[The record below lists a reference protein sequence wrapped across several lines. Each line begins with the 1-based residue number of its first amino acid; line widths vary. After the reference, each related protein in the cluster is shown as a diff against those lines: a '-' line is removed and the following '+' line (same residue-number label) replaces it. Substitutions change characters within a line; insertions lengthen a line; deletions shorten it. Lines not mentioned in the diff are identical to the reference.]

1 MASHTT
7 FGTSV
12 QPIPEA
18 LEVKEKAPS
27 GIPFEGPLPEQ
38 TKAEKFAGAN
48 IRLFEDSL
56 LEKERLSRLSRPA
69 ELLVA
74 FVVHVLLIGT
84 PILAGLYFTDSLDL
98 RAFTNTFLVAP
109 PPPPPPPAAP
119 AVAGIKAQAPKRVF
133 VQQGKLLAPTYIPKQ
148 IAQIKEAPLESD
160 LMGGVVGGVPGGVPG
175 GQLGGVIGGIV
186 GSVGQTRVPVPSTTG
201 QSRAPVRVGGRIR
214 PPRILVQPTPLYPPL
229 ARSTKT
235 QGVVE
240 IDAIIDPQG
249 NVVEM
254 RVVSGPPLL
263 VSAAMDAVKRWKYE
277 PTYLNDSAVAVE
289 LIATVTFQLNQ

>member
-12 QPIPEA
+12 HQIPK
-18 LEVKEKAPS
+18 VRQTVTP
-27 GIPFEGPLPEQ
+27 GIPCEVLLPAQ
-38 TKAEKFAGAN
+38 TAAEKFAGAN

-74 FVVHVLLIGT
+74 FVVHALLIAV
-84 PILAGLYFTDSLDL
+84 PILAGLYFTDSLDV
-98 RAFTNTFLVAP
+98 RAFTSTLLVAP

-119 AVAGIKAQAPKRVF
+119 AVAGIKAQGPKRIF

-160 LMGGVVGGVPGGVPG
+160 LMGGVEGGVPGGVPG

-186 GSVGQTRVPVPSTTG
+186 GSVGQTRVPVPSAVG
-201 QSRAPVRVGGRIR
+201 QSRAPVRVGGKIR
-214 PPRILVQPTPLYPPL
+214 PPRILVKTTPMYPPL

-240 IDAIIDPQG
+240 IEAIIDPQG
-249 NVVEM
+249 NVIEM
-254 RVVSGPPLL
+254 RAVSGPPLL
-263 VSAAMDAVKRWKYE
+263 IHAALEAVKTWKYE
-277 PTYLNDSAVAVE
+277 PTYLDDTAVAVE
-289 LIATVTFQLNQ
+289 LVATVTFQLEQ

>member
-12 QPIPEA
+12 HQIPK
-18 LEVKEKAPS
+18 VKQKKTAITPYDV
-27 GIPFEGPLPEQ
+27 PLPAQ
-38 TKAEKFAGAN
+38 TAAEKFAGAN

-74 FVVHVLLIGT
+74 FVVHALLIAV
-84 PILAGLYFTDSLDL
+84 PILAGLYFTDSLDM
-98 RAFTNTFLVAP
+98 RAFTSTLLVAP

-148 IAQIKEAPLESD
+148 IAQIKEAPLESE
-160 LMGGVVGGVPGGVPG
+160 LMGGVEGGVPGGVPG

-186 GSVGQTRVPVPSTTG
+186 GSVGQTRVPVPSTVG
-201 QSRAPVRVGGRIR
+201 QSKSPVRVGGKIR
-214 PPRILVQPTPLYPPL
+214 PPRILVKTTPMYPSL
-229 ARSTKT
+229 ARATKT

-240 IDAIIDPQG
+240 IEAIIDPQG
-249 NVVEM
+249 NVIEM
-254 RVVSGPPLL
+254 RAVSGPPLL
-263 VSAAMDAVKRWKYE
+263 IHAALEAVKTWKYE
-277 PTYLNDSAVAVE
+277 PTYLNDTAVAVE
-289 LIATVTFQLNQ
+289 LIATVTFQLDQ

>member
-1 MASHTT
+1 MASNTT

-12 QPIPEA
+12 HQIPRVRQKSTA
-18 LEVKEKAPS
+18 SIPCGVPS
-27 GIPFEGPLPEQ
+27 PAQ
-38 TKAEKFAGAN
+38 TAAEKFAGAN

-74 FVVHVLLIGT
+74 FVVHALLIAAT
-84 PILAGLYFTDSLDL
+84 ILAGLYFTDSLDV
-98 RAFTNTFLVAP
+98 RAFTSTLLIAP

-160 LMGGVVGGVPGGVPG
+160 LMGGVEGGVPGGVPG

-186 GSVGQTRVPVPSTTG
+186 GSVGQTRVPVPSAVG
-201 QSRAPVRVGGRIR
+201 QSRAPVRVGGKIR
-214 PPRILVQPTPLYPPL
+214 PPRILVKTTPMYPPL

-240 IDAIIDPQG
+240 IEAIIDPQG
-249 NVVEM
+249 NVIEM
-254 RVVSGPPLL
+254 RAVSGPPLL
-263 VSAAMDAVKRWKYE
+263 IHAALEAVKTWKYE
-277 PTYLNDSAVAVE
+277 PTYLDDTAVAVE
-289 LIATVTFQLNQ
+289 LVATVTFQLEQ